1 MSYREAK
8 ISEKQRFAEICRR
21 VQSLESGNIE
31 FDKKSRRVI
40 RRTSLEGKSNIGG
53 LGEKTMH
60 LTFKYFFEENSD
72 FHEVPVGKYYADI
85 LKDQRILEIQTAN
98 FCSFRKKLA
107 QVSKEYPVTVVH
119 PLKRTKRLFWT
130 DTESGEICGGRISPK
145 HEDIYNAF
153 SQLVYIREL
162 LQRENLSFCF
172 PVVDCEEYKLLCG
185 WDKQRKKGSVRYK
198 LIPTELVGFYEFD
211 SSFAFA
217 ALLPRSDDE
226 YLTVKS
232 VSKLIKKSPAVA
244 SPFVNTLMYLDI
256 LRRNGKIGNTIKY
269 VYGENY

>member
-1 MSYREAK
+1 MSYRIAEMR
-8 ISEKQRFAEICRR
+8 EKQRFSEICRKIAP
-21 VQSLESGNIE
+21 LENGTFE
-31 FDKKSRRVI
+31 FDKKNRRVI
-40 RRTSLEGKSNIGG
+40 RRNSLEGKSNIGG

-60 LTFKYFFEENSD
+60 LAFKYFFEENSD

-85 LKDQRILEIQTAN
+85 LKDQRIFEIQTAN

-119 PLKRTKRLFWT
+119 PIVQTKRLFWT
-130 DTESGEICGGRISPK
+130 NTESGEICGGRISPK
-145 HEDIYNAF
+145 HEDIYTAF
-153 SQLVYIREL
+153 RELVHIREL
-162 LQRENLSFCF
+162 LHRENLSFCF

-185 WDKQRKKGSVRYK
+185 WDAQRKKGSVRYK
-198 LIPTELVGFYEFD
+198 LIPTQLVGFYEFD
-211 SSFAFA
+211 SAFAFA
-217 ALLPRSDDE
+217 TLLPRSENE

-232 VSKLIKKSPAVA
+232 VSKLIKKSPSVA

-256 LRRNGKIGNTIKY
+256 LSRNGKIGNSIKY